1 MKNIILGAIF
11 LTVATVSIFDKNTK
25 NIYVEK
31 CIDCDSISKELDNL
45 NNLYAFEN
53 EKIVKKTIK
62 KVKKLDST
70 NKKINTDLKYT
81 KNELIETKIVLSES
95 QKKNNFLK
103 KKLNEKPKEIVI
115 IDTIF
120 IKEKKNFWGSKKT
133 DTIN

>member
-11 LTVATVSIFDKNTK
+11 LTVATVGIFDKKTK

-45 NNLYAFEN
+45 NKLYSFEN

>member
-11 LTVATVSIFDKNTK
+11 LTVATVGIFDKKTK

-120 IKEKKNFWGSKKT
+120 IKEKKNF
-133 DTIN
+133 

>member
-11 LTVATVSIFDKNTK
+11 LTVATVGIFDKKTK

-120 IKEKKNFWGSKKT
+120 IKEKKNFWGSKKI